1 MLAYIYKMKL
11 SQTCIKGLAK
21 SFYEYCLLNFN
32 IKNVLKQRG
41 LLKGT
46 TLNNETQLLQIQK
59 P

>member
-46 TLNNETQLLQIQK
+46 TLNNETQLLQI
-59 P
+59 